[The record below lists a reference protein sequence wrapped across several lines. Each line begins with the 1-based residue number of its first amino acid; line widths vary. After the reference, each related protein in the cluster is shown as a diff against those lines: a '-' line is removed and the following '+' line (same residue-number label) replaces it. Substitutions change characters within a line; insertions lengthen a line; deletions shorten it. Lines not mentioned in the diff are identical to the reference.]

1 MSHWRDHRAL
11 HLWRLLRRLG
21 RQELSILL
29 SMLLVAS
36 AIWAFA
42 TLANVMVEGETYAF
56 DRAVLLVMRA
66 PGAPAGPWGPR
77 WLMEVVRDYTALG
90 SVGILTFMTLAVSG
104 FLLLQGKTRVA
115 VLVLMTVAGGM
126 LLSTLLK
133 RSFDRPRP
141 DLVPHGVVVYTA
153 SFPSGHA
160 MLFAVVY
167 LTLGT
172 LLARVQPQR
181 RLKAYILTLAVVLTV
196 LVGLSRLYL
205 GVHWPTDVLAGWIA
219 GAAWALLAW
228 GVPYGCNC
236 VATWSEATAPR
247 KGRAQG

>member
-1 MSHWRDHRAL
+1 VRHWRDHRAL
-11 HLWRLLRRLG
+11 HLWRLLTRLG
-21 RQELSILL
+21 RQELAILL

-42 TLANVMVEGETYAF
+42 TLANEMVEGETSAF

-66 PGAPAGPWGPR
+66 PGAPAAPWGPR

-160 MLFAVVY
+160 MMSAVVY

-228 GVPYGCNC
+228 GVAVWLQLRGDLERGDSTP
-236 VATWSEATAPR
+236 
-247 KGRAQG
+247 